1 MVDGAVRGA
10 HPYSAYLRLYVEWTP
25 EHGESAWQQAQQ
37 FEQLSQEQKMP
48 GHWYRYEGE
57 DGLIEVQADRSG
69 EWHGDGKLPEGVDAA
84 SVVVIPRGRAVPG
97 LQDRLVAMLE
107 GLPKEAPS
115 DTANRAEI
123 EEMIAMVRDLPSATR
138 AQRLVKN
145 FQKTL
150 ASVPAVAEEQVRFL
164 RQASQQ
170 MVMKDLLAGRVRGY
184 DVAGVLLIA
193 AIAEAVAATDA
204 QMCVAMMTKAAGL
217 EVRELAES
225 GARVI
230 DDCWWRGMPE
240 KVTAALD
247 SLRSTGEGMIR
258 SAQEGRYPEGH
269 PEMLL
274 DIYYASLLQAVP
286 YMLAAEEGYHKLMM
300 APKLSQEDKERFAH
314 KAETAEEKL
323 VRLDEALL
331 YATLDVDL
339 SRLRGKQA
347 EIRALVKTDREKAE
361 ALAFETINLQF
372 FYPLNFKSVLMGDGT
387 AAA

>member
-1 MVDGAVRGA
+1 MVDRAVTGA

-25 EHGESAWQQAQQ
+25 EHGESAWQQTQQ

-57 DGLIEVQADRSG
+57 DGLIEVRADRSG

-84 SVVVIPRGRAVPG
+84 SVVVIPRGRPVPG

-107 GLPKEAPS
+107 GLPKDAP
-115 DTANRAEI
+115 NHVEI
-123 EEMIAMVRDLPSATR
+123 AEMIAMVRDLPSATR

-145 FQKTL
+145 FQRTL
-150 ASVPAVAEEQVRFL
+150 ASVPAVAGEQVRFL

-247 SLRSTGEGMIR
+247 SLRRTGEGIIR
-258 SAQEGRYPEGH
+258 SAQEGLYPEDH

-286 YMLAAEEGYHKLMM
+286 YMLAAEEGYHKLTM

-331 YATLDVDL
+331 YAALDVDL

-347 EIRALVKTDREKAE
+347 EIQALVKTDHEKAE

-372 FYPLNFKSVLMGDGT
+372 FYPLNFKSVLMGAGM